1 MITQKL
7 KPIEKLKEARA
18 FVSLVGAP
26 TIPAR
31 EMGEMLTIG
40 RAEGNHFVVNDP
52 FASGRHARIE
62 WHKDGYLV
70 RDLNS
75 RNGTYLNGARVMMAP
90 LTDKDRIRV
99 GGSELIFLLE
109 RDHRGEQ
116 ILLTSKNP
124 DWNQKLKAIGDMAQ
138 SELPILIGGASGT
151 GKEILAQQLHRQS
164 HRREG
169 PFVSVNCSAL
179 SESLAESE
187 LFGHTKGSF
196 TDATHD
202 RKGAFECARG
212 GTLFLDEIG
221 DLPMSLQPKLLRAL
235 ENREIR
241 PVGSDRTLKTD
252 VRIVA
257 ATHHNLKQQVVEGLF
272 RADLFFRLNILFL
285 KAPSLT
291 ERLEDFDSLL
301 YHFAREFKVSFSV
314 EAIELLRQHTWP
326 GNIRE
331 LKNVVARGLALCQGK
346 VNAEDVGR
354 LLDRFPTPT
363 LPKTPASPFGSGS
376 STGNIL
382 KDLERTL
389 IERRLVANKGNQRQ
403 TALDLGVPKST
414 LHDRIRNYQIDIEQL
429 IADHK

>member
-1 MITQKL
+1 VITQKL
-7 KPIEKLKEARA
+7 KPIEKLKEAKA

-40 RAEGNHFVVNDP
+40 RAEGNHLVVSDP

-90 LTDKDRIRV
+90 LSDKDRIRV
-99 GGSELIFLLE
+99 GGAELIFLLE

-116 ILLTSKNP
+116 ILLTSKNA

-221 DLPMSLQPKLLRAL
+221 DLPISLQPKLLRAL

-241 PVGSDRTLKTD
+241 PVGSDRTVKTD

-257 ATHHNLKQQVVEGLF
+257 ATHHNLKQQVIEGLF
-272 RADLFFRLNILFL
+272 RADLFFR
-285 KAPSLT
+285 
-291 ERLEDFDSLL
+291 
-301 YHFAREFKVSFSV
+301 
-314 EAIELLRQHTWP
+314 QHSWP

-331 LKNVVARGLALCQGK
+331 LKNVVARGLPLCQGK
-346 VNAEDVGR
+346 VNAEDVSR
-354 LLDRFPTPT
+354 LIDRFPTPT
-363 LPKTPASPFGSGS
+363 LPKTPASPFGGGS

-429 IADHK
+429 IADHQ